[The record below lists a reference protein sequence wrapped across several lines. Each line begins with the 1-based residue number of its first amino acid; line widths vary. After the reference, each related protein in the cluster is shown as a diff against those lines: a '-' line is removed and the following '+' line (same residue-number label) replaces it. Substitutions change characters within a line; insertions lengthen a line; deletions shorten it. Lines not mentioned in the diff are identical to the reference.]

1 MPLEYQAAALSKKPL
16 LCITGSLDICTPKKD
31 HLQPLLDGID
41 ALGGGNIQ
49 VLEYPTDHFFS
60 DYRLEVSDVVT
71 EFFKD
76 LAK

>member
-1 MPLEYQAAALSKKPL
+1 MIKGFTQ
-16 LCITGSLDICTPKKD
+16 G
-31 HLQPLLDGID
+31 
-41 ALGGGNIQ
+41 GGGNIQ